1 MQRFFA
7 MMTTLLIYTGLF
19 LIALSLIHFSEYHGP
34 VAKQGILDLSAWN
47 ATEDGALQLNGRWQF
62 YPNQLLTPATI
73 KTVQKN
79 NERFIAVPE
88 NTRNSNSL
96 KPYYANA
103 GTYRLTIHSDRTQLL
118 GLLATNIY
126 SSSRFYINTILIGG
140 SGKPSMG
147 NDQIAS
153 FKPYVSYFTVHRGNN
168 ELLLQVSRTEG
179 VTGWG
184 ITKPIILGTQQQISK
199 KWDLSVF
206 NDMVMVVSFFFMSL
220 YFFGYFVQRRKD
232 FHLLFFSII
241 CLLFSLVISLLSPG
255 RAIYI
260 FFPNLPFPLLVIL
273 EAVST
278 LFIGVAMLL
287 YLYFTYPALV
297 NKKVV
302 VIGTALSSATFLMDL
317 TPWDLFMPTELFLHS
332 FLAVSILAYASYIF
346 ILAIMKKVEGSIY
359 LMAAT
364 LSISVFMII
373 TVIRAYSS
381 KPLIPLYSF
390 SSLLFLL
397 MLSLL
402 ISQRF
407 ANAFKRSESLARELV
422 HNDHVKDTFIAR
434 TSHEFRTPLNAIINA
449 TQTLL
454 AGDKRQ
460 TISNAQNTL
469 QLINRIS
476 HRLSA
481 LINDILDLE
490 KMKQGTM
497 RFKPVPLDIYSTV
510 QSEMG
515 FYQLLAKE
523 KRLSIINNIPIHLPF
538 AFADENRFRQI
549 INNLVGNAVQYTQ
562 SGKITLRSKLLE
574 QSVEIM
580 IADTGVGIP
589 TSEHQSIFNMFERRD
604 RLNQS
609 EGAGL
614 GLNIVKQL
622 VELQGGKIWVQ
633 STINV
638 GSVFHFTVP
647 LYDQRLVPS
656 VCTLGTNRTVLEQ
669 HGSEVLM
676 TTKPLTTPYHSSNI
690 SAPTIVV
697 VDDDLDNLK
706 ILVDMLE
713 GIPYHVVAAKNG
725 KEALDEIVRSK
736 PDLVIL
742 DLLMPGLS
750 GYDVCTKIRE
760 HYSLTELPVLML
772 TAAILNE
779 DKQEAFRA
787 GANDI
792 LQKPYNFSEFAARLR
807 GLILMK
813 DAAGQAVTMEV
824 AFLQSQIKPH
834 FLYNVL
840 NSIIA
845 LSYENIE
852 HAREMI
858 AQFASYLRDSFDFQN
873 TSAMSTF
880 KKELTLVR
888 SYLMLEKMRFQN
900 RLHVRITVDASIDF
914 PLPPLMIQPL
924 IENAVQHGISKRKSG
939 GQVILTVT
947 RQQNRYTVMIEDNG
961 VGMDNEQ
968 IKKLQ
973 ANETSSSVGLKNI
986 NDRLKHY
993 YGTQL
998 IIRSTVGKG
1007 TIVSYTLTSPSWK
1020 QQESEQE
1027 RNGND
1032 NENEN

>member
-1 MQRFFA
+1 VQRFFA
-7 MMTTLLIYTGLF
+7 MMTTLLIFSGIF
-19 LIALSLIHFSEYHGP
+19 LIALSSIHFTEYHGP
-34 VAKQGILDLSAWN
+34 VAKQGTLDISTWN
-47 ATEDGALQLNGRWQF
+47 AAEDGTIQMNGRWKF
-62 YPNQLLTPATI
+62 YPNQLLTPDTI

-79 NERFIAVPE
+79 KERFITVPE

-96 KPYYANA
+96 KPYYVNA

-118 GLLATNIY
+118 GLLATNIF

-140 SGKPSMG
+140 SGKPSMK

-241 CLLFSLVISLLSPG
+241 CLLFSLVMSLLSPG

-260 FFPNLPFPLLVIL
+260 FFPNFPFPLLVL
-273 EAVST
+273 FEAVGT

-287 YLYFTYPALV
+287 YLYFTYPTLV
-297 NKKVV
+297 NKKAVI
-302 VIGTALSSATFLMDL
+302 IGTALSSATFLMDL
-317 TPWDLFMPTELFLHS
+317 TPFDFFMPIELFFHS
-332 FLAVSILAYASYIF
+332 FLAVSILLYASYIF

-364 LSISVFMII
+364 LSISVFMVI
-373 TVIRAYSS
+373 TIIRAYSS

-407 ANAFKRSESLARELV
+407 ANAFKRSESLARKLV
-422 HNDHVKDTFIAR
+422 HTDQVKDTFIAR

-449 TQTLL
+449 MQTLL
-454 AGDKRQ
+454 AGDKKQ
-460 TISNAQNTL
+460 TIGNALDTL
-469 QLINRIS
+469 QLVNRIS

-510 QSEMG
+510 QSEMA

-523 KRLSIINNIPIHLPF
+523 KPLSIINNIPIHLPL

-562 SGKITLRSKLLE
+562 SGKITLSSKPLE
-574 QSVEIM
+574 QAIEIVV
-580 IADTGVGIP
+580 ADTGVGIP
-589 TSEHQSIFNMFERRD
+589 ASEHQSIFRMFERRD
-604 RLNQS
+604 RLNQG

-614 GLNIVKQL
+614 GLNIAKQL

-633 STINV
+633 STVNV

-647 LYDQRLVPS
+647 LYEQRLVPS
-656 VCTLGTNRTVLEQ
+656 VCVLGTNRTVLDQ
-669 HGSEVLM
+669 HGSEGLM
-676 TTKPLTTPYHSSNI
+676 TAQPLKTPYHSPNI
-690 SAPTIVV
+690 SAPIIAV

-725 KEALDEIVRSK
+725 KEALDEIFRSK

-742 DLLMPGLS
+742 DLLMPGMS
-750 GYDVCTKIRE
+750 GYDVCMKIRE
-760 HYSLTELPVLML
+760 QYSLTELPVLML

-779 DKQEAFRA
+779 DKKEAFRA

-792 LQKPYNFSEFAARLR
+792 LQKPYNFSEFAARVR

-813 DAAGQAVTMEV
+813 AAASQAVTMEV

-840 NSIIA
+840 NSMIA
-845 LSYENIE
+845 LSYEDIDQT
-852 HAREMI
+852 REMI
-858 AQFASYLRDSFDFQN
+858 AQFASYLRGSFDFQN

-880 KKELTLVR
+880 RKELMLIH
-888 SYLMLEKMRFQN
+888 SYLMLEKIRFQD
-900 RLHVRITVDASIDF
+900 RLHVQITVDASIDF
-914 PLPPLMIQPL
+914 SLPPLMIQPL

-939 GQVILTVT
+939 GQIVLNVIQQQTGYTITVK
-947 RQQNRYTVMIEDNG
+947 DNG
-961 VGMDNEQ
+961 IGMDNEQ
-968 IKKLQ
+968 IKKIQ
-973 ANETSSSVGLKNI
+973 ANETSSGVGLKNI
-986 NDRLKHY
+986 NERLKHY

-998 IIRSTVGKG
+998 IIRSTLGEG
-1007 TIVSYTLTSPSWK
+1007 TTVSYTLPSPSSK
-1020 QQESEQE
+1020 QQDSK
-1027 RNGND
+1027 NGRGAKN
-1032 NENEN
+1032 NEEEA